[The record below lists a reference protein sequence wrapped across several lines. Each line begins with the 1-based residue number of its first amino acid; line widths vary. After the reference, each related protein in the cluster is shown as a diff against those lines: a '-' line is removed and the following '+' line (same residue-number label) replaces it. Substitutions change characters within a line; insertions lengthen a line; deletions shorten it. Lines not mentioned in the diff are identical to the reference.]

1 MAETSMAGQTVAL
14 AAVLAAGTFLLYF
27 LKHALDAVRAWYESQ
42 RQAERLICALYAEI
56 EANLRDMQAFLD
68 GSKGWER
75 AIGEGNAPAAGYTSQ
90 ISHDLFYE
98 GTSLRELSSL
108 PRAVIVQDRLV
119 LQPARAPF
127 LRSRP
132 AGGDGPRG
140 SRQRPQI
147 TTLRQAREIAREAV
161 TFGHDVLYGL
171 EVHAPMELVNAALRQ
186 QPDGLRAKA
195 A

>member
-14 AAVLAAGTFLLYF
+14 AAVLAAVTFLLYF

-56 EANLRDMQAFLD
+56 ESNLRDMQAFLD
-68 GSKGWER
+68 DSEGWER
-75 AIGEGNAPAAGYTSQ
+75 AIGEGNASAVGYTSQ
-90 ISHDLFYE
+90 IGHDLFYE
-98 GTSLRELSSL
+98 TSLRELSSL
-108 PRAVIVQDRLV
+108 PRAVIYKIVSFYSQRERLSCVLDRLE
-119 LQPARAPF
+119 AMGREEAA
-127 LRSRP
+127 SE
-132 AGGDGPRG
+132 
-140 SRQRPQI
+140 PQI

-171 EVHAPMELVNAALRQ
+171 EVHAPMELVNAALRP